1 MKVGNQFRARV
12 GHKTDQDEPDDTL
25 AFFAEH
31 DRARQRADGVEYV
44 DRAYQEDVARRESAM
59 LRGDS

>member
-12 GHKTDQDEPDDTL
+12 GHKTDEPDDTL

-44 DRAYQEDVARRESAM
+44 DRAYQEDVARRENAM
-59 LRGDS
+59 LRGDA